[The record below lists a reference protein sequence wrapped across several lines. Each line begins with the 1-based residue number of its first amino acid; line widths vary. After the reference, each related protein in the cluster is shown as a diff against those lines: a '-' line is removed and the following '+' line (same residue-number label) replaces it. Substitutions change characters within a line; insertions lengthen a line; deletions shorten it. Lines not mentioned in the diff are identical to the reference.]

1 MTLRTTL
8 TAALTTLALTAT
20 GALAQEYAD
29 YGTTKGWAVLSVSD
43 GGSFLRCEAMKD
55 RVIYMITY
63 SSEGWMV
70 TIDSLPGAPSEVAGF
85 IDIDR
90 ASFETVFYALD
101 DGRYGAFLDP
111 GAAQALKQGSYI
123 RLDAGGQITEGPLDG
138 SAAAMG
144 KLTECV
150 ENGGM
155 PPTKTGA
162 ADPGKKPGK
171 KPQPVESDAARM
183 DATCPDPRDYAS
195 VPSDEPATIEFV
207 NLSEVAVNIYWIDFD
222 GVLQDYAGT
231 LPGEAVVLDTYV
243 GHSWIGKDFN
253 GTCHSDAVYAAPGA
267 TRVEMY

>member
-8 TAALTTLALTAT
+8 TAALTSLALTAT

-111 GAAQALKQGSYI
+111 GAAEALKQGSYI

-144 KLTECV
+144 KLADAWKTAGCPPPRPARRTRQEAGQ
-150 ENGGM
+150 ETPAGGKRRGTDGCHL
-155 PPTKTGA
+155 PRPARLCLCPLGRTG
-162 ADPGKKPGK
+162 
-171 KPQPVESDAARM
+171 
-183 DATCPDPRDYAS
+183 
-195 VPSDEPATIEFV
+195 
-207 NLSEVAVNIYWIDFD
+207 D
-222 GVLQDYAGT
+222 G
-231 LPGEAVVLDTYV
+231 
-243 GHSWIGKDFN
+243 
-253 GTCHSDAVYAAPGA
+253 
-267 TRVEMY
+267 